1 MNVLVIGSG
10 AVGSVA
16 AGILAKSGFN
26 VDIACKDR
34 DTADQMNTDGL
45 IFKIKNRKFIHFVQ
59 AWPDVKQTPGNYDY
73 VLLATKSFDI
83 EQPVQDVI
91 PKLTDNG
98 LIVSLQDGYCLD
110 HLARL
115 AGTDRI
121 VGTVVSWG
129 ATMNPNGIA
138 EMTSPGEMII
148 GKPDGSDDPRL
159 DNLHY
164 ILTAIGQTRVV
175 NNISEYIYS
184 KLILNSCITTLG
196 AISGLKLGALLT
208 DRTMRNLFLRIVNE
222 GISIANALNMEIP
235 DFAGKVNYYRIV
247 KGNNW
252 YYRLRRHAFIR
263 IFGLKY
269 RRIKS
274 SGLQSLERGEK
285 TEISYMN
292 GYLVAKGHELGIDL
306 PVNERLV
313 EMIHEIEQKQRSIS
327 RENLKDPLLAG
338 LA

>member
-1 MNVLVIGSG
+1 MKVLVIGSG
-10 AVGSVA
+10 AIGSIA

-26 VDIACKDR
+26 VDIACKDV
-34 DTADQMNTDGL
+34 DTADQLNTDGL
-45 IFKIKNRKFIHFVQ
+45 IFKIKNRKFIHFVP
-59 AWPDVKQTPGNYDY
+59 AWQSVKHTPGNYNY

-83 EQPVQDVI
+83 EQPVKDVI
-91 PKLTDNG
+91 NKLSDNG
-98 LIVSLQDGYCLD
+98 IIVSLQDGYCID

-115 AGTDRI
+115 AGTNRI

-129 ATMNPNGIA
+129 ATMAPNGIA
-138 EMTSPGEMII
+138 EMTSHGEMII

-159 DNLHY
+159 DNLQY
-164 ILTAIGQTRVV
+164 ILNAIGPTRVV

-196 AISGLKLGALLT
+196 AISGLKVGALLT
-208 DRTMRNLFLRIVNE
+208 DRNMRNLFLRIINE
-222 GISIANALNMEIP
+222 GITVANALNMEIP
-235 DFAGKVNYYRIV
+235 DFAGRVNYYRIV

-252 YYRLRRHAFIR
+252 YYRLRRHGFIR

-285 TEISYMN
+285 TEITYMN
-292 GYLVAKGHELGIDL
+292 GYLVNKGHELGIDL

-313 EMIHEIEQKQRSIS
+313 EMIHEIEQKKRAIS
-327 RENLKDPLLAG
+327 PENLNDPLLAR